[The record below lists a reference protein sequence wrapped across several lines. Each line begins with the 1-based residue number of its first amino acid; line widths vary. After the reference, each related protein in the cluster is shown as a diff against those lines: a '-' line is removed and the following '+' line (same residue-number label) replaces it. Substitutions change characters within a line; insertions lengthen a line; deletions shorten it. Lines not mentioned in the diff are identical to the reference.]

1 MLCAVTA
8 AAVAAVSM
16 LCFAGCSQ
24 KPTDERTV
32 SGIITV
38 VDGEKYTLQPGTIE
52 SSANPIPN
60 GEPPA
65 DSRTGEMPSDVG
77 MPNDTAAPSDTAAPR
92 DDSVR
97 ENGAKADGSSSERS
111 SERNDGSGQNDR
123 NTSENA
129 PGETPPDGNKPGEN
143 PPDGKPNERPFDGNK
158 PGTNPNGGVTFTEN
172 GEAAI
177 EFTIADGAYIASGT
191 EFVSAEKLAVG
202 SIVTVRLNEKN
213 EAQAIIICSAAAQTD
228 DKPRN
233 SAMPSDSDMPND
245 PNGQRNTAD
254 PSGAPTETAAPN
266 ATEAPSDEPQA
277 TEKASVSEKN

>member
-60 GEPPA
+60 GEPPT
-65 DSRTGEMPSDVG
+65 DLRTGEMPSDVG
-77 MPNDTAAPSDTAAPR
+77 TPNDTAAPSDG
-92 DDSVR
+92 SVR
-97 ENGAKADGSSSERS
+97 ENGAKADGSSSERT
-111 SERNDGSGQNDR
+111 SERNDGSGQDDR
-123 NTSENA
+123 SASEN
-129 PGETPPDGNKPGEN
+129 PPDGSKPGEN
-143 PPDGKPNERPFDGNK
+143 PPDGKPDERPFDGNK

-172 GEAAI
+172 GEAAL

-228 DKPRN
+228 DKPSD
-233 SAMPSDSDMPND
+233 SAMPSNSAMPND

-254 PSGAPTETAAPN
+254 PSGAPTETEAPN
-266 ATEAPSDEPQA
+266 TTEAPSAEPQA